1 MIITSL
7 PINVSETSY
16 NLQVCS
22 WCVRL
27 SDRRGRV
34 KEVGGMGVG
43 EDLSSVEVFS
53 PWSGAWASLDKE
65 MREVNTG
72 GALHAWVSHV
82 SAAK

>member
-1 MIITSL
+1 M
-7 PINVSETSY
+7 
-16 NLQVCS
+16 
-22 WCVRL
+22 
-27 SDRRGRV
+27 

-65 MREVNTG
+65 MREVNMG
-72 GALHAWVSHV
+72 GALPAWVSHV